1 MPFFPKSAI
10 LKTNLRKEGDT
21 MWILI
26 LPGLL
31 AALFLALGIAF
42 LTGHGDC
49 FIAGWNTSS
58 EEQRKKYYRTKLLR
72 SMAVFSFFYRGLAF
86 GVGCDAGLAVQ
97 GDSGRSCS

>member
-1 MPFFPKSAI
+1 
-10 LKTNLRKEGDT
+10 

-58 EEQRKKYYRTKLLR
+58 EEQRKKYHRTKLLR
-72 SMAVFSFFYRGLAF
+72 SMAVFSFFTVAWLLGLRA
-86 GVGCDAGLAVQ
+86 VGTLVGWPGGGNDL
-97 GDSGRSCS
+97 R

>member
-1 MPFFPKSAI
+1 
-10 LKTNLRKEGDT
+10 

-31 AALFLALGIAF
+31 AALFLALGIA
-42 LTGHGDC
+42 LPYRARRLLHC
-49 FIAGWNTSS
+49 RLEYIS

>member
-58 EEQRKKYYRTKLLR
+58 EEQRKKYHRTKLLR
-72 SMAVFSFFYRGLAF
+72 SMAVFSFFTVAWLLGLRA
-86 GVGCDAGLAVQ
+86 VGTLVGWPGGGNDL
-97 GDSGRSCS
+97 R